1 VAGPDSQEGHPVG
14 TVFVGIAGPGGV
26 SALALELAGHRA
38 TIQERACTEALAGFA
53 DVLPRE
59 EPGLG

>member
-1 VAGPDSQEGHPVG
+1 
-14 TVFVGIAGPGGV
+14 V